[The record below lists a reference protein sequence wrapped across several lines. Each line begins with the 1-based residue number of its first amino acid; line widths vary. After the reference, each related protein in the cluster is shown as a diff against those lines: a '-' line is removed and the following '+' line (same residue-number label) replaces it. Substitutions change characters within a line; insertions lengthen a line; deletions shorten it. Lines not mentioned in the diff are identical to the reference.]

1 MGTRADKGERLT
13 EVDLLIE
20 VLSRLRVKPLLR
32 CKSVS
37 KSWYALISSPNFIKS
52 HLQRAI
58 TSCAVDDED
67 ENNLIVHY
75 HRHWDRL
82 EYKEADGS
90 FKLFNLGIGY
100 TTTNL
105 KFPYPQ
111 GEYPIDPPSLLVGFV
126 CGIACVCVDDSDD
139 FNKFFVP
146 TANLPSNIY
155 LWNPA
160 IKQSKLIRPHT
171 IHADDKTEVA
181 LGFGFDPIDFDFKV
195 VRVARDIS
203 SAILPEVYSTNKDA
217 WRNIDSNLTDVP
229 YSRSLQICLHGFLL
243 TTGNNGMIAFDLNKE
258 VFVCDIKLPVNI
270 SGGGH
275 RFLYDARV
283 VVFKDSVAFITST
296 FSKPHRMNLWTL
308 DDEACLR
315 GGGVQ
320 ASWTLKLNIGL
331 DEDFYYFQ
339 GLYNSID
346 LLFLYMGKCFLYNLD
361 MNLSR
366 YKYPREFSYFEEDA
380 FKYSESLLSFAG
392 SIPVN
397 WPADKE
403 DNYESEVDLED
414 CNYDSEVDLEDCNYD
429 SEVDL
434 EAGNYE
440 REVDLEAGNCES
452 EVYLEVDTEE
462 SNVASED
469 DKESSEDSEYDPEE
483 SITDSEDDN
492 VESYEDDIEES
503 SEADNGECSDDSA
516 TMKY

>member
-1 MGTRADKGERLT
+1 MGTRADKGE
-13 EVDLLIE
+13 
-20 VLSRLRVKPLLR
+20 
-32 CKSVS
+32 
-37 KSWYALISSPNFIKS
+37 
-52 HLQRAI
+52 
-58 TSCAVDDED
+58 SCAVDDED

-82 EYKEADGS
+82 KYKEADGS

-146 TANLPSNIY
+146 TANLP
-155 LWNPA
+155 
-160 IKQSKLIRPHT
+160 R
-171 IHADDKTEVA
+171 
-181 LGFGFDPIDFDFKV
+181 
-195 VRVARDIS
+195 
-203 SAILPEVYSTNKDA
+203 
-217 WRNIDSNLTDVP
+217 
-229 YSRSLQICLHGFLL
+229 
-243 TTGNNGMIAFDLNKE
+243 
-258 VFVCDIKLPVNI
+258 
-270 SGGGH
+270 
-275 RFLYDARV
+275 
-283 VVFKDSVAFITST
+283 
-296 FSKPHRMNLWTL
+296 
-308 DDEACLR
+308 
-315 GGGVQ
+315 
-320 ASWTLKLNIGL
+320 
-331 DEDFYYFQ
+331 
-339 GLYNSID
+339 
-346 LLFLYMGKCFLYNLD
+346 
-361 MNLSR
+361 
-366 YKYPREFSYFEEDA
+366 
-380 FKYSESLLSFAG
+380 

-414 CNYDSEVDLEDCNYD
+414 SNYD

-440 REVDLEAGNCES
+440 IEVDLEAGNCES

-462 SNVASED
+462 SNVDSED

-503 SEADNGECSDDSA
+503 SEANNGECSDDSA
-516 TMKY
+516 SE

>member
-243 TTGNNGMIAFDLNKE
+243 TTGNNG
-258 VFVCDIKLPVNI
+258 
-270 SGGGH
+270 
-275 RFLYDARV
+275 
-283 VVFKDSVAFITST
+283 
-296 FSKPHRMNLWTL
+296 
-308 DDEACLR
+308 
-315 GGGVQ
+315 
-320 ASWTLKLNIGL
+320 
-331 DEDFYYFQ
+331 
-339 GLYNSID
+339 
-346 LLFLYMGKCFLYNLD
+346 
-361 MNLSR
+361 
-366 YKYPREFSYFEEDA
+366 
-380 FKYSESLLSFAG
+380 

-516 TMKY
+516 KCPERSDSGVVQFTSYNFFRKSFNSEDHLPRLVAGSPKI